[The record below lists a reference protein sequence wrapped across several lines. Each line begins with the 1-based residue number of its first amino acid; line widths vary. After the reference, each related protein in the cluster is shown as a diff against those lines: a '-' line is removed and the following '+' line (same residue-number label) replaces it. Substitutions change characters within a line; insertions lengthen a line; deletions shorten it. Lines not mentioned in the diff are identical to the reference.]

1 MSFGSL
7 PGDPQE
13 VENPNDML
21 ALEEGGYIAP
31 DVETD
36 QDTISQQVFDNLAL
50 RSPGWQAHDGNLE
63 VWLTEAWSE
72 SAAEI
77 RALARD
83 VPASIFTTYG
93 EDVLGIVPGLALGAS
108 GLATVMAIDTQGY
121 TLEVGTQF
129 ALARSGDDL
138 VAFVTLQEY
147 VIPPGSDTVTDVAFA
162 AVIPGADSNG
172 LAGVGQML
180 DPVTWVGSVT
190 VDVPTEG
197 GADAELPQ
205 DYLDRLSVLLR
216 MVALRPVLPQDFAIL
231 ALQVTGVVR
240 AIAMNLYDPVAGTW
254 DNERTVTVILAD
266 VDGEPVTASVK
277 QTVEDMLEDLRE
289 VNWVVHVIDPTY
301 VTIDVDY
308 EVVAFAGQHEPTV
321 QAACDTALGNYLS
334 PANYRLNEA
343 SPAID
348 GGEVINP
355 PDGTTTRQQFIYV
368 NELIA
373 LLDRALG
380 VDRVV
385 SVAINGVADDFLMA
399 NHYSFP
405 QPGVFVGTVTGALS

>member
-1 MSFGSL
+1 MSFGPL

-13 VENPNDML
+13 VEDPNVSL
-21 ALEEGGYIAP
+21 ALDEGGYIAP

-36 QDTISQQVFDNLAL
+36 QDAIAQQVFDNLAL
-50 RSPGWQAHDGNLE
+50 RSPGWQANDGNLE

-93 EDVLGIVPGLALGAS
+93 EDVLGIMPGLALGAN
-108 GLATVMAIDTQGY
+108 GVATFTAVDAQGY
-121 TLEVGTQF
+121 TIEPGTQF

-138 VAFVTLQEY
+138 VAFVTLEETT
-147 VIPPGSDTVTDVAFA
+147 IPVGDTSVAGVAFT
-162 AVIPGADSNG
+162 AVIAGADANN
-172 LAGVGQML
+172 LAGTGQML
-180 DPVTWVGSVT
+180 DPLNWVQSVT
-190 VDVPTEG
+190 VAAPTSE
-197 GADAELPQ
+197 GADAETPE
-205 DYLDRLSVLLR
+205 DYLNRLSILLR

-231 ALQVTGVVR
+231 ALQIPGVAR

-254 DNERTVTVILAD
+254 TNERTVTLILAD
-266 VDGEPVTASVK
+266 VDGQPVPAAVK
-277 QTVEDMLEDLRE
+277 QSVVDLLEDLRE
-289 VNWVVHVIDPTY
+289 VNWLVHVIDPSYTPINVTY
-301 VTIDVDY
+301 S
-308 EVVAFAGQHEPTV
+308 VVAFAGQNVSTV
-321 QAACDTALGNYLS
+321 QSACNAALGNYLS

-343 SPAID
+343 SPATT
-348 GGEVINP
+348 GGEVIFP
-355 PDGTTTRQQFIYV
+355 PTGATTRQQFIYV

-385 SVAINGVADDFLMA
+385 SVSINGAAVDFQMPD
-399 NHYSFP
+399 HYSFP
-405 QPGVFVGTVTGALS
+405 TPGTMTGTVTGAQP